1 MLTGKNYINGQWV
14 DAKGGDTFQVR
25 NPSNWEEVLAVM
37 PRSGLPDADA
47 AVAAARDAFDG
58 WRKESRIRRAEY
70 LDNVVQMVKADVDDL
85 ARLMATEC
93 GKPINECRADV
104 VEGIHMLQ
112 YCFGRS
118 RMPDSYQVSSEIPE
132 KDAFMIRKPK
142 GVVVAITPWNFPFA
156 IPTWLIG
163 PSLTEGNTVVFK
175 PSEETPIMAQRL
187 AEYFEKAGLPRGVF
201 NMVQGMGEEVGE
213 PLVKHE
219 DVNVVLFTGSYAV
232 GAHIRE
238 EVAKFAN
245 KMSACEMGGKNAMIV
260 AESARMEIAVPAAL
274 VSVFKTTGQ
283 RCVSAERLLVHE
295 SRIDEFTEKFVSG
308 AKRLNIGD
316 PLSEDTFMGPVINRD
331 QMEKTNYYNNLARE
345 EGGDILLDGNPPT
358 VEGLPNGNWVGP
370 FIYRMKHDPR
380 VRVTCEEVF
389 GPHVAIMPYR
399 DVEEAAYIYNATEYG
414 FSLAI
419 ISEDFRE
426 IRRLQDDCE
435 FGVGYVNLPTIGA
448 EVHLPFGGL
457 KRSGTGLPSAA
468 ALIEVVTH
476 KAAWTVNHALEFKMA
491 QGMSVGIDAD

>member
-1 MLTGKNYINGQWV
+1 
-14 DAKGGDTFQVR
+14 
-25 NPSNWEEVLAVM
+25 
-37 PRSGLPDADA
+37 
-47 AVAAARDAFDG
+47 
-58 WRKESRIRRAEY
+58 
-70 LDNVVQMVKADVDDL
+70 
-85 ARLMATEC
+85 
-93 GKPINECRADV
+93 
-104 VEGIHMLQ
+104 
-112 YCFGRS
+112 
-118 RMPDSYQVSSEIPE
+118 
-132 KDAFMIRKPK
+132 
-142 GVVVAITPWNFPFA
+142 
-156 IPTWLIG
+156 
-163 PSLTEGNTVVFK
+163 
-175 PSEETPIMAQRL
+175 
-187 AEYFEKAGLPRGVF
+187 
-201 NMVQGMGEEVGE
+201 
-213 PLVKHE
+213 
-219 DVNVVLFTGSYAV
+219 
-232 GAHIRE
+232 
-238 EVAKFAN
+238 
-245 KMSACEMGGKNAMIV
+245 MSACEMGGKNAMIV